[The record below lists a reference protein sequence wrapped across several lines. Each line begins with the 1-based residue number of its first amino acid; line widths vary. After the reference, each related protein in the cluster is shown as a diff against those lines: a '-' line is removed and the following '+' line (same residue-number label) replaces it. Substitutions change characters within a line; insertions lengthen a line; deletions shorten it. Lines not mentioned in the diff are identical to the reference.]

1 MGKFSQPRGEQSL
14 RVPPT
19 PKEGKSTIGEQ
30 KAAAINQF
38 SPHGSTLAKNRK
50 IIMISICAV
59 AAVLLISTIVG
70 IWFFLGNPNDDGLI
84 LNNVMVSGINLGGMT
99 KKQAEDALLQATS
112 NTYTKNDMV
121 VELPDA
127 TIHLSPAD
135 TGAELD
141 IKEVVKAAYEYG
153 RTGSRAE
160 REAIRE
166 ASLTTTHHIPL
177 LNYLNLNLDYIKGE
191 LDAYGAA
198 FNSTYVPS
206 SVSFD
211 IGVPILD
218 AGNPNFREDAPCQ
231 VMTLTIGMPGRY
243 IDIDA
248 LYNQI
253 LDAYSF
259 HKFHVTAQMSSEEK
273 LPDPLDIEA
282 LYAAYRVEP
291 TDAYLDVVTTKVVPE
306 IYGYDFDLEQ
316 AKLLMEQAKYGDTIE
331 IPFRFLLPE
340 VHGVGLSDLLF
351 RDVLGAF
358 KTEHTNNPNRNT
370 NLTLACAK
378 INGLVLDPGETFD
391 FNTVVGERTSAAGY
405 KSADAYSNGETVKTL
420 GGGICQVSSTLYY
433 CTLLADLEIVTRS
446 PHSYVS
452 SYMPMGTDATVSWGG
467 PDFAFKNS
475 TNYPIR
481 IEAKVE
487 DGFVHVQL
495 VGTDEK
501 DYYIEMEYEIIGS
514 EDPEIIYQDVDED
527 NPDGYEDGDTIVSAY
542 KGYTVKTYKVK
553 YDKETGEL
561 IAREYDRTSRYKK
574 RDKVVAR
581 IEKPTEPPTE
591 APAPED
597 PTETMPPEDDSPT
610 ENPPVNDTPVEDPP
624 ENDPPADSGSEN
636 SSGGSGD
643 GGSGDGGSGDGGS
656 SDGGSSDGGSSDGGS
671 SDGGSSD
678 GENAE

>member
-1 MGKFSQPRGEQSL
+1 MISMGKFSQPRGEQSL

-316 AKLLMEQAKYGDTIE
+316 ALLLMEQAKYGDTIE

-514 EDPEIIYQDVDED
+514 EAPEIIYQDVDED

-671 SDGGSSD
+671 SDG
-678 GENAE
+678 ENAE

>member
-19 PKEGKSTIGEQ
+19 PKEGKSSIGEQ

-316 AKLLMEQAKYGDTIE
+316 AKLLMEQAKYGDTVE

-514 EDPEIIYQDVDED
+514 EAPEIIYQDVDED

-636 SSGGSGD
+636 NS

-656 SDGGSSDGGSSDGGS
+656 SDGGSSDGGSSDG
-671 SDGGSSD
+671 
-678 GENAE
+678 ENAE

>member
-14 RVPPT
+14 RVPPI

-316 AKLLMEQAKYGDTIE
+316 AKLLMEQAKYGDTVE

-514 EDPEIIYQDVDED
+514 EAPEIIYQDVDED

-671 SDGGSSD
+671 SDG
-678 GENAE
+678 ENAE

>member
-643 GGSGDGGSGDGGS
+643 GGSGDGGS

>member
-514 EDPEIIYQDVDED
+514 EAPEIIYQDVDED

-643 GGSGDGGSGDGGS
+643 GGSGDGGS
-656 SDGGSSDGGSSDGGS
+656 SDGGSSDGGS

>member
-316 AKLLMEQAKYGDTIE
+316 ALLLMEQAKYGDTIE

-514 EDPEIIYQDVDED
+514 EAPEIIYQDVDED

-671 SDGGSSD
+671 SDG
-678 GENAE
+678 ENAE

>member
-19 PKEGKSTIGEQ
+19 PKEGKSSIGEQ

-166 ASLTTTHHIPL
+166 ASLTTTHHISL

-316 AKLLMEQAKYGDTIE
+316 AKLLMEQAKYGDTVE

-514 EDPEIIYQDVDED
+514 EAPEIIYQDVDED

-636 SSGGSGD
+636 NS

-656 SDGGSSDGGSSDGGS
+656 SDGGSSDGGSSDG
-671 SDGGSSD
+671 
-678 GENAE
+678 ENAE

>member
-19 PKEGKSTIGEQ
+19 PKEGKSSIGEQ

-316 AKLLMEQAKYGDTIE
+316 ALLLMEQAKYGDTIE

-514 EDPEIIYQDVDED
+514 EAPEIIYQDVDED

-671 SDGGSSD
+671 SDG
-678 GENAE
+678 ENAE

>member
-38 SPHGSTLAKNRK
+38 SPYGSTLAKNRK

-316 AKLLMEQAKYGDTIE
+316 AKLLMEQAKYGDTVE

-514 EDPEIIYQDVDED
+514 EAPEIIYQDVDED

-643 GGSGDGGSGDGGS
+643 GGSGNGGSGDGGS

-671 SDGGSSD
+671 SDG
-678 GENAE
+678 ENAE

>member
-1 MGKFSQPRGEQSL
+1 MGKFSQPRGNQPI

-19 PKEGKSTIGEQ
+19 SKNGKSTIGEQ
-30 KAAAINQF
+30 KAAAINQ
-38 SPHGSTLAKNRK
+38 PVQPGSTLAKNRK
-50 IIMISICAV
+50 IILISACAV

-70 IWFFLGNPNDDGLI
+70 ICVFLGNPADDGLI

-99 KKQAEDALLQATS
+99 KKQAEDVLLAATAD
-112 NTYTKNDMV
+112 TYTKNDMV

-211 IGVPILD
+211 IAAPILD
-218 AGNPNFREDAPCQ
+218 AGNPNFKENAPCQ

-259 HKFHVTAQMSSEEK
+259 NKFHVTAQMGSEEK
-273 LPDPLDIEA
+273 LPEPLDIEA

-291 TDAYLDVVTTKVVPE
+291 TNAYLDVVSTKVVPE
-306 IYGYDFDLEQ
+306 IYGYDFDLEK
-316 AKLLMEQAKYGDTIE
+316 ALLQMEQAKYGDTVE

-351 RDVLGAF
+351 RDVLGAY
-358 KTEHTNNPNRNT
+358 KTEHTNNSNRNN

-391 FNTVVGERTSAAGY
+391 FNKVVGERTAAAGY
-405 KSADAYSNGETVKTL
+405 KPADAYSNGETVKTL

-452 SYMPMGTDATVSWGG
+452 SYMPLGTDATVSWGG

-495 VGTDEK
+495 IGTDEK

-514 EDPEIIYQDVDED
+514 EAPETIYEDMEED
-527 NPDGYEDGDTIVSAY
+527 NPEGYKDGDTIVSAY

-597 PTETMPPEDDSPT
+597 PDETMPPEDDSTT
-610 ENPPVNDTPVEDPP
+610 ENPPVNDTPTEAPP
-624 ENDPPADSGSEN
+624 ETNDPPADSGSESN
-636 SSGGSGD
+636 TGE
-643 GGSGDGGSGDGGS
+643 S
-656 SDGGSSDGGSSDGGS
+656 SDGGNSDGGNSDSGS
-671 SDGGSSD
+671 SDSGSSD
-678 GENAE
+678 SGSSDSAESENVE

>member
-1 MGKFSQPRGEQSL
+1 MGKFSQPRGQQPI
-14 RVPPT
+14 RVPPD
-19 PKEGKSTIGEQ
+19 PKEGKPTIGAQ
-30 KAAAINQF
+30 KAAAVNQ
-38 SPHGSTLAKNRK
+38 PERPVSTLAKNRK
-50 IIMISICAV
+50 IILISVCAV
-59 AAVLLISTIVG
+59 AAVFLISAIVG
-70 IWFFLGNPNDDGLI
+70 IWFFFGNPGDDHLI

-99 KKQAEDALLQATS
+99 KKQAEDVLHQATDH
-112 NTYTKNDMV
+112 TYTQTDMV
-121 VELPDA
+121 VELPDM
-127 TIHLSPAD
+127 TLHFSPAD
-135 TGAELD
+135 TGAQLD
-141 IKEVVKAAYEYG
+141 VKEVVKAAYEYG

-160 REAIRE
+160 REAARE

-177 LNYLNLNLDYIKGE
+177 LNYLNLNLEYIKGE

-211 IGVPILD
+211 IDAPILD
-218 AGNPNFREDAPCQ
+218 AGNPKFKADAPCQ
-231 VMTLTIGMPGRY
+231 VMTLTIGMPGRH
-243 IDIDA
+243 IDMEA

-259 HKFHVTAQMSSEEK
+259 NKFHVTAQMTEEEK
-273 LPDPLDIEA
+273 LPDPLNLEA
-282 LYAAYRVEP
+282 LYTAFRVEP
-291 TDAYLDVVTTKVVPE
+291 TDAYLDFVTTQVVPE
-306 IYGYDFDLEQ
+306 VYGYDFDLEQ
-316 AKLLMEQAKYGDTIE
+316 AQLLMEQAKYGDTVE

-340 VHGVGLSDLLF
+340 IHGDDLSELLF
-351 RDVLGAF
+351 RDILGAF
-358 KTEHTNNPNRNT
+358 KTEHTGNENRNN
-370 NLTLACAK
+370 NLRLACEK
-378 INGLVLDPGETFD
+378 INGLVLNPGEKFD

-405 KSADAYSNGETVKTL
+405 KYADAYSAGLTVKTL

-501 DYYIEMEYEIIGS
+501 DYYIEMEYEVIGR
-514 EDPEIIYQDVDED
+514 EDPDVVYQDVKED

-542 KGYTVKTYKVK
+542 TGYTVKTYKVK
-553 YDKETGEL
+553 YDKETDEL

-591 APAPED
+591 APAP
-597 PTETMPPEDDSPT
+597 DDT
-610 ENPPVNDTPVEDPP
+610 ENGSDADDTVTDNPPADNNTTV
-624 ENDPPADSGSEN
+624 DPPADNPPADESGISNETPPSGSDSGSNE
-636 SSGGSGD
+636 GGS
-643 GGSGDGGSGDGGS
+643 SESGSGDGGS
-656 SDGGSSDGGSSDGGS
+656 SDGGSE
-671 SDGGSSD
+671 
-678 GENAE
+678 ENAA